1 MLPSSSFVS
10 SSHEK
15 ESFSPFFFQQLL
27 PLSHPTGRG
36 DDALHPVHQH
46 EQPPHL
52 HPQYPGIVTDRQHHL
67 HTEHDQHD
75 EGAGDGPAEDHVL
88 YGDHVPNT
96 EGGTRNK
103 KNPDS
108 LLEVAVCQLSQQVPH
123 CSAQDQPE
131 LLQVLHLHI
140 HGGGGHLHRAGQDQG
155 IPNIINK

>member
-1 MLPSSSFVS
+1 MLPCSIFVS

-15 ESFSPFFFQQLL
+15 ESFSPFFSQQLL

-52 HPQYPGIVTDRQHHL
+52 HPQYPGLVTDRQHHL

-88 YGDHVPNT
+88 HGDHVPHT

-108 LLEVAVCQLSQQVPH
+108 LLEGNWA
-123 CSAQDQPE
+123 
-131 LLQVLHLHI
+131 
-140 HGGGGHLHRAGQDQG
+140 
-155 IPNIINK
+155 